1 MAKDD
6 FDMDFHFDDD
16 DFDPKAFLDDDDTTA
31 AGEDGEDIDLR
42 ELDNLLSGDG
52 DDLPQDSDSP
62 EDDLDLSGLGLDDVP
77 EDTDGL
83 EDGDLD
89 LDGLEDGDLNL
100 DDLDFDEILSPKAV
114 RKNVQ
119 QPSSFGAGDSDD
131 LDFPMGDEPEA
142 TMQEEDPT
150 AFRDGPV
157 EGGEEPEQEEPV
169 RRRERKPAKPARER
183 REHKPRQPKES
194 TPREPKQV
202 KPNIFTKLYDLY
214 IAPLSN
220 KEMLEAPVDPNNPRR
235 RRKKTKEQIFKE
247 VYLPPILA
255 CLCLVLMLSFVIG
268 AISNAIDQKR
278 LNDKIKQSELDAS
291 VSAAAEAEAGPRKQA

>member
-31 AGEDGEDIDLR
+31 AGEDGEDIDFN

-100 DDLDFDEILSPKAV
+100 DYLDLDDILSP
-114 RKNVQ
+114 
-119 QPSSFGAGDSDD
+119 
-131 LDFPMGDEPEA
+131 
-142 TMQEEDPT
+142 
-150 AFRDGPV
+150 
-157 EGGEEPEQEEPV
+157 
-169 RRRERKPAKPARER
+169 
-183 REHKPRQPKES
+183 
-194 TPREPKQV
+194 
-202 KPNIFTKLYDLY
+202 
-214 IAPLSN
+214 
-220 KEMLEAPVDPNNPRR
+220 
-235 RRKKTKEQIFKE
+235 
-247 VYLPPILA
+247 
-255 CLCLVLMLSFVIG
+255 
-268 AISNAIDQKR
+268 
-278 LNDKIKQSELDAS
+278 
-291 VSAAAEAEAGPRKQA
+291 